1 MFPLINSTPEE
12 KGKEEEC
19 ERLHGRSLAKYLQRF
34 SKHHRIFHLT
44 VLASPG
50 GSGGL
55 CADQNAGMLN
65 PLSSTRIKKEES
77 VQVRRG
83 SADFKGC
90 LVGGRR
96 GLKVV
101 VVVGGCWSVPSPC
114 CSLLFFAQSCK
125 SKQEPLPELHCC
137 GACMRACVRARARA
151 CCTVEMAPLSFY
163 KGFHSAR
170 AWALHTGSLC
180 LYLSS
185 PSLSLPPASLSPSL
199 PATA

>member
-1 MFPLINSTPEE
+1 MFPFITSTPEE

-65 PLSSTRIKKEES
+65 PLSSACIKKEES

-90 LVGGRR
+90 LVGERR

-101 VVVGGCWSVPSPC
+101 VVVGG
-114 CSLLFFAQSCK
+114 LLVCTK
-125 SKQEPLPELHCC
+125 PVLLLIILCTEL
-137 GACMRACVRARARA
+137 
-151 CCTVEMAPLSFY
+151 
-163 KGFHSAR
+163 
-170 AWALHTGSLC
+170 
-180 LYLSS
+180 
-185 PSLSLPPASLSPSL
+185 
-199 PATA
+199 